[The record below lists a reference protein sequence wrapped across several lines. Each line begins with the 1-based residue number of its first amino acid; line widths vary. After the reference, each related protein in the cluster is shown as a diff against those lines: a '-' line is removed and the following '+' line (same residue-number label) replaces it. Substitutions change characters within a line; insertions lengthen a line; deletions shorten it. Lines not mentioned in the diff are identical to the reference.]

1 MAINIDRKNNE
12 PLSTYVYRAMQ
23 TLKKSNLVRE
33 VKKNRYYKSKE
44 SPLSIHNSAIYK
56 QKKTAQ
62 INRKKVLG
70 LPFKTKRKHR

>member
-1 MAINIDRKNNE
+1 MAINIVRKNNE

-33 VKKNRYYKSKE
+33 VKKNRYYKPKE
-44 SPLSIHNSAIYK
+44 SVLSMHESALYK
-56 QKKTAQ
+56 QKKTAE

>member
-33 VKKNRYYKSKE
+33 VKKNRYHKSKE